1 MKDNAIERW
10 VAYLLICGSYQDKY
24 GTLTKGFV
32 SHYYLVKYQY
42 PIYIRTA
49 TDALLNHKI
58 HQYYYDNQKR
68 NRDKSRSNHK
78 NRETD
83 NEGNLRRIYHQDL
96 SWYWCGNKGHTSNYF
111 DNRITTLHAKWA
123 CNMTMQHL
131 QDGEGTDTANSDNVS
146 KLSDYDRSAHSNTS
160 TSSHSHRSGNRNMCN
175 QERNQENDNL
185 RPSWSQKFQ

>member
-32 SHYYLVKYQY
+32 SHYYLEKYQY
-42 PIYIRTA
+42 PIYIRKA

-58 HQYYYDNQKR
+58 HQHYYDNQKR

-96 SWYWCGNKGHTSNYF
+96 S
-111 DNRITTLHAKWA
+111 
-123 CNMTMQHL
+123 
-131 QDGEGTDTANSDNVS
+131 
-146 KLSDYDRSAHSNTS
+146 
-160 TSSHSHRSGNRNMCN
+160 
-175 QERNQENDNL
+175 
-185 RPSWSQKFQ
+185 